1 MTSERVPGQSLVE
14 FALVMPILLF
24 TLLGM
29 AEAAFLFATRHD
41 QQTSVDVLAD
51 VAAERIPTDGP
62 DWRARWEPLVA
73 GERERTGCSDASVD
87 VTFPDGSTDAGDR
100 VLVRWACAYEP
111 IVTNGLWPG
120 LVIRV
125 EGESVIR
132 GGTDGV
138 VAS

>member
-1 MTSERVPGQSLVE
+1 MTSARPPGQSLVE
-14 FALVMPILLF
+14 FALVLPILLF

-41 QQTSVDVLAD
+41 QQTSADVLAD
-51 VAAERIPTDGP
+51 VAAERIATDGP
-62 DWRARWEPLVA
+62 GWRTRWEPLVSA
-73 GERERTGCSDASVD
+73 ERERTGCDALVE
-87 VTFPDGSTDAGDR
+87 VTFPDTTHTAGDR
-100 VLVRWACAYEP
+100 VRVTWECEYQP

-125 EGESVIR
+125 SGESVIR
-132 GGTDGV
+132 SDGL